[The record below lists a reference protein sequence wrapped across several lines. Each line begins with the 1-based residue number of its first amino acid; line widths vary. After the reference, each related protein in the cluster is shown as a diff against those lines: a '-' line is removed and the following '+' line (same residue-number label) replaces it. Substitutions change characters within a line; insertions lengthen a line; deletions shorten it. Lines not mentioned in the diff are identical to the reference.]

1 MKTIN
6 RLVILFFSFLFYFNS
21 PIYAQKKILLDKDT
35 MIAITPREL
44 GTVNKIIESYEW
56 SKKEIILKDS
66 LIKLDSANIAI
77 QDSLISELKLRE
89 KKKEDFYIN
98 QSILFK
104 QEQERLKKE
113 LKRKTI
119 FGIGTGTI
127 IGALVGIL
135 IGVLVK

>member
-77 QDSLISELKLRE
+77 QDSLILELKLRE

-113 LKRKTI
+113 LKKKTI

>member
-21 PIYAQKKILLDKDT
+21 PVYAQKKILLDKDT

-56 SKKEIILKDS
+56 SKKEILLKDS
-66 LIKLDSANIAI
+66 LIKLDSVNIAT
-77 QDSLISELKLRE
+77 QDSLILELKLRE

-113 LKRKTI
+113 LKKKTI

>member
-21 PIYAQKKILLDKDT
+21 PVYAQKKILLDKDT

-56 SKKEIILKDS
+56 SKKEILLKDS
-66 LIKLDSANIAI
+66 LIKLDSVNIAI
-77 QDSLISELKLRE
+77 QDSLIFELKLRE
-89 KKKEDFYIN
+89 KKKENFYIN

-104 QEQERLKKE
+104 QEQERLRKEYKK
-113 LKRKTI
+113 KTI
-119 FGIGTGTI
+119 FGIGTGTL

>member
-113 LKRKTI
+113 LKKKTI